1 MGGGKQRKTMKQHEN
16 FLYGDQ
22 FVTDYE
28 DLMYYLGE
36 DDLNELPE
44 DYSVKIQLSKS
55 EKIFKMEEN
64 WIVDTIIQQTD
75 KWEDRFPEDSDS
87 VFKQIE
93 SAIRS
98 GVDFE
103 KINQNLPDIYYP
115 SGEYAVVT
123 KQDLINF
130 TTP

>member
-1 MGGGKQRKTMKQHEN
+1 MTQEEN
-16 FLYGDQ
+16 FFYEDQ
-22 FVTDYE
+22 FLTDYE
-28 DLMYYLGE
+28 DLMYYLGLEE
-36 DDLNELPE
+36 DDLIELPE
-44 DYSVKIQLSKS
+44 DYSVKIQFSKF

-98 GVDFE
+98 GIDFE
-103 KINQNLPDIYYP
+103 KINQNLPDIYCP

-130 TTP
+130 ITT

>member
-1 MGGGKQRKTMKQHEN
+1 MTQEEN
-16 FLYGDQ
+16 FFYEDQ
-22 FVTDYE
+22 FLTDYE
-28 DLMYYLGE
+28 DLMYYLGLEE
-36 DDLNELPE
+36 DDLIELPE
-44 DYSVKIQLSKS
+44 DYSVKIQFSKF

-98 GVDFE
+98 GIDSE
-103 KINQNLPDIYYP
+103 KINQNLPDIYCP

-130 TTP
+130 ITT